1 MQYTTVLGLPLVRLQ
16 EIGSFAWGYNRPS
29 SDHDMLI
36 VYRDDPLRTIFGE
49 QKIQVSS
56 MQNNT
61 SYVTC
66 RLSDFIVQCTK
77 FNLNYYCYLWS
88 NRYVLKTSKEI
99 ECIKAWQSR
108 YLSSQKGPWYKL
120 CVQAVSCV
128 QSYYR
133 KNQTYKDLYRM
144 AYMNDLAMQFMN
156 SVESKAIVDP
166 FWVPQTAVTTQVHE
180 LYLAGLDGQIN
191 EQHGLLFNKI
201 FEQGM
206 AIRCPRFS
214 LPKATID
221 ECVNLFRA
229 GRADETDRN
238 Y

>member
-1 MQYTTVLGLPLVRLQ
+1 MQYTTVLGLPLLRFQ
-16 EIGSFAWGYNRPS
+16 EIGSYAWGYNRPS

-36 VYRDDPLRTIFGE
+36 VYRDDPVRTIFGE
-49 QKIQVSS
+49 QKIQIRPT
-56 MQNNT
+56 NDT

-88 NRYVLKTSKEI
+88 NRYVLKTSKEM

-108 YLSSQKGPWYKL
+108 YLSASASPWYKL

-128 QSYYR
+128 RSYYANN
-133 KNQTYKDLYRM
+133 KTYKDLYRI
-144 AYMNDLAMQFMN
+144 AYMNDLAVQFMD
-156 SVESKAIVDP
+156 SIESRAIVDP
-166 FWVPQTAVTTQVHE
+166 CWAPQTAVTKQVHE
-180 LYLAGLDGQIN
+180 LYLEGLDGQIN

-201 FEQGM
+201 YEQSV
-206 AIRCPRFS
+206 AIHCTLFS

-221 ECVNLFRA
+221 DCVDLFR
-229 GRADETDRN
+229 GTWTNEN
-238 Y
+238 